1 MASRSWSKNRP
12 SAVEIYHKNYLDS
25 SGDTSYYVLGYH
37 AKAFGGATWV
47 RTPNWKAVQ
56 KSGDLPMNAYQFHK
70 VHAATGGNESIRVIG
85 INIAT
90 GQIVADYEDGNVG
103 STWDPLPGNTDVLDS
118 TRATNIARNK
128 VLGKIKNQSINLGQ
142 VYAERQQTVLLVEK
156 TVQRVVRTVRYLR
169 SANWNAA
176 ANEVGVGSS
185 RGKHSAYSKRHSKD
199 PQQAIA
205 DGWLELQYGWRPL
218 LQDVY
223 GAIEFVNNKQNRVLR
238 QRVSASYSDDDTWGT
253 ATTDDGLFTT
263 SIKQKRKCSVKFTLY
278 YAVPNEFLKTL
289 SEGGIT
295 NPALVAWELLPWS
308 FVVDWFLPIG
318 NFISS
323 WDAVAGLQYQ
333 KGAKTTCWENFQDGT
348 KAGRT
353 LTLNNGQTILKT
365 ESSQWLTYHSVH
377 IQRAP
382 QGSFPPPALPEF
394 KNPVS
399 PEHMANL
406 LALLISTFGRK

>member
-1 MASRSWSKNRP
+1 
-12 SAVEIYHKNYLDS
+12 
-25 SGDTSYYVLGYH
+25 
-37 AKAFGGATWV
+37 
-47 RTPNWKAVQ
+47 
-56 KSGDLPMNAYQFHK
+56 
-70 VHAATGGNESIRVIG
+70 
-85 INIAT
+85 
-90 GQIVADYEDGNVG
+90 
-103 STWDPLPGNTDVLDS
+103 
-118 TRATNIARNK
+118 
-128 VLGKIKNQSINLGQ
+128 
-142 VYAERQQTVLLVEK
+142 
-156 TVQRVVRTVRYLR
+156 
-169 SANWNAA
+169 
-176 ANEVGVGSS
+176 
-185 RGKHSAYSKRHSKD
+185 
-199 PQQAIA
+199 
-205 DGWLELQYGWRPL
+205 
-218 LQDVY
+218 
-223 GAIEFVNNKQNRVLR
+223 
-238 QRVSASYSDDDTWGT
+238 
-253 ATTDDGLFTT
+253 
-263 SIKQKRKCSVKFTLY
+263 VKFTLY

-382 QGSFPPPALPEF
+382 QGSFPSPALPEF